1 MRVHILRPE
10 SITPI
15 HRYLERQ
22 RSAPRSYQVQKEFGV
37 LLLYREREYVSMH
50 RWGMVCGRFPAPSPD
65 SPFAPFDLTPGG
77 ARALAET
84 MGTNLT
90 LQEPYDLFG
99 LKNTAIAGL
108 EDACRRVKAHAF
120 GWLLLSRLLEDC
132 RREQEATRAA
142 RQARTLG
149 ESMTKDFDER
159 VRQIALRARVR
170 EEGEAF
176 TRYWTTE
183 LAFCES
189 ERADALAGFDI
200 TRVPPELRG
209 LEPLARR
216 VGVGDD
222 VCRGV
227 FLRQMP
233 RPERVELAAA
243 VHAHAAG
250 IDAWLERLGGPPFEN
265 EAAAYFWLLTA
276 AEEAAPT
283 PRRRARQP

>member
-1 MRVHILRPE
+1 MRVHLLRPE

-15 HRYLERQ
+15 HHYLERQ
-22 RSAPRSYQVQKEFGV
+22 RSAPRSYQVQKEFGA

-50 RWGMVCGRFPAPSPD
+50 RWEMVCGRLPAPSPD
-65 SPFAPFDLTPGG
+65 SPFAPFDLTPDG

-84 MGTNLT
+84 MGPNVT
-90 LQEPYDLFG
+90 LREPFDLFG
-99 LKNTAIAGL
+99 LKNLAIAGL
-108 EDACRRVKAHAF
+108 EGVCRPVKAHAI

-132 RREQEATRAA
+132 RHAAEAKRAL

-149 ESMTKDFDER
+149 EPMAENFDER

-170 EEGEAF
+170 DEGEAF

-200 TRVPPELRG
+200 TRVPEALRG
-209 LEPLARR
+209 LEAFARR

-233 RPERVELAAA
+233 RRERLELAAA
-243 VHAHAAG
+243 VRAHAEA
-250 IDAWLERLGGPPFEN
+250 IDAWLERLGGPPFEH

-276 AEEAAPT
+276 AEEVAPT
-283 PRRRARQP
+283 ARRRARQP